1 MKVTVLGA
9 GAWGTALAK
18 ILSESGHQTTIWGRD
33 EAKLDVIKNA
43 RQNERLLPGVTLPE
57 TLHFTPDLSAAVR
70 DAEVIIISIPS
81 QGLAEVVGQ
90 IPDYSGIMVSTT
102 KGVDFESGLTMT
114 GIISKHCPFAKVAAL
129 SGPTIAIEVAKH
141 SPSAIVAASYDAKVA
156 GIVQKLFSTPTFRVY
171 SSTDLRGVE
180 LGGALKNVFAIAAG
194 AGDGLG
200 FGDNA
205 KAALITRSIAEMRRL
220 GGALGVQ
227 PETFSGLSGLGD
239 LTVTC
244 FSRHSRNR
252 GFGEQLGK
260 GRKLEDVL
268 GSTVSVVEGYPAS
281 RSVWKLAQEAGI
293 ESPIIDEVHLAL
305 YKGKDVRLVVRDL
318 MTRELKAED

>member
-1 MKVTVLGA
+1 MKVTVLGS

-18 ILSESGHQTTIWGRD
+18 ILAESGHETTIWGRD
-33 EAKLDVIKNA
+33 AEHLRAIETA
-43 RQNERLLPGVTLPE
+43 RCNERLLPGVTLPE
-57 TLHFTPDLSAAVR
+57 NLRFTQDLGAAK
-70 DAEVIIISIPS
+70 DADVIIVSIPS
-81 QGLAEVVGQ
+81 QGLAGVVAQ
-90 IPDYSGIMVSTT
+90 IPDYKGIMVSTT

-114 GIISKHCPFAKVAAL
+114 GIISKHCSSAKVAAL

-141 SPSAIVAASYDAKVA
+141 SPSAIVAASGDAKVA
-156 GIVQKLFSTPTFRVY
+156 GVVQKLFSTPTFRVY
-171 SSTDLRGVE
+171 SSTDLCGVE

-220 GGALGVQ
+220 GSACGVQ

-252 GFGEQLGK
+252 GFGEKLGRGGK
-260 GRKLEDVL
+260 PQEVL
-268 GSTVSVVEGYPAS
+268 DSTVSVVEGFPAT
-281 RSVWKLAQEAGI
+281 RSAWKLAQKVGV
-293 ESPIIDEVHLAL
+293 ESPIIDEVHRAL
-305 YKGKDVRLVVRDL
+305 YEGKDVRLAVRDL

>member
-1 MKVTVLGA
+1 MKVTVLGS

-18 ILSESGHQTTIWGRD
+18 LLAESGHETTVWGRD
-33 EAKLDVIKNA
+33 AVHLEEIERT
-43 RQNERLLPGVTLPE
+43 RQNERLLPGVELPE
-57 TLHFTPDLSAAVR
+57 TLRFDPDIQQAMKADV
-70 DAEVIIISIPS
+70 VISSIPS
-81 QGLAEVVGQ
+81 QGLADVVGQ
-90 IPDYSGIMVSTT
+90 LSGFEGIIVSTT
-102 KGVDFESGLTMT
+102 KGVDYESGLTMS
-114 GIISKHCPFAKVAAL
+114 GIISQRCPAAKVAAL

-141 SPSAIVAASYDAKVA
+141 SPSAIVAASEQESTAHA
-156 GIVQKLFSTPTFRVY
+156 VQALFNTPTFRVY
-171 SSTDLRGVE
+171 SSTDMLGVE

-220 GGALGVQ
+220 GAACGVQ

-252 GFGEQLGK
+252 GFGEKLGRGGK
-260 GRKLEDVL
+260 PKEVL
-268 GSTVSVVEGYPAS
+268 DSMVSVVEGFPAT
-281 RSVWKLAQEAGI
+281 RSAWKLTQKVGV

-305 YKGKDVRLVVRDL
+305 YEGKDARMAVRDL
-318 MTRELKAED
+318 MTREVKAED

>member
-1 MKVTVLGA
+1 MRVSVLGS

-18 ILSESGHQTTIWGRD
+18 NLAESGHDTTVWGRD
-33 EAKLDVIKNA
+33 AARLEAIQQS
-43 RQNERLLPGVTLPE
+43 RCNERLLPGVKLPE
-57 TLHFTPDLSAAVR
+57 ALRFDPDIKNALKA
-70 DAEVIIISIPS
+70 DVIVVSIPS
-81 QGLAEVVGQ
+81 QGLADVVGQ
-90 IPDYSGIMVSTT
+90 ISGYEGIMVSTT
-102 KGVDFESGLTMT
+102 KGVDYESGLTMS
-114 GIISKHCPFAKVAAL
+114 GIISQRCPAAKVAAL
-129 SGPTIAIEVAKH
+129 SGPTIAIEVARH
-141 SPSAIVAASYDAKVA
+141 SPSAIVAASNDSDTACQ
-156 GIVQKLFSTPTFRVY
+156 VQALFNTRTFRVY
-171 SSTDLRGVE
+171 SSTDLLGVE

-220 GGALGVQ
+220 GGACGVQ

-252 GFGEQLGK
+252 GFGEKLGRGGK
-260 GRKLEDVL
+260 PQEVL
-268 GSTVSVVEGYPAS
+268 DSMVSVVEGFPAS
-281 RSVWKLAQEAGI
+281 RSAWKLAQKVGV

-305 YKGKDVRLVVRDL
+305 YEGKEARLAVRDL

>member
-18 ILSESGHQTTIWGRD
+18 ILAELGHETTIWGRD
-33 EAKLDVIKNA
+33 AAKLKAIEES
-43 RQNERLLPGVTLPE
+43 RRNERLLPGVELPE
-57 TLHFTPDLSAAVR
+57 TLRFDPEINAAKR
-70 DAEVIIISIPS
+70 AELIVVSIPS
-81 QGLAEVVGQ
+81 QGLGDVVEQ
-90 IPDYSGIMVSTT
+90 LPDYEGIMISTT
-102 KGVDFESGLTMT
+102 KGVDFASGLTMS
-114 GIISKHCPFAKVAAL
+114 GIIRQRCPKAKVAAL
-129 SGPTIAIEVAKH
+129 SGPTIAVEVAHH
-141 SPSAIVAASYDAKVA
+141 SPSAIVAASESSQVA
-156 GIVQKLFSTPTFRVY
+156 EIVQKLFSTPTFRVY

-220 GGALGVQ
+220 GAACGVQ
-227 PETFSGLSGLGD
+227 PETFAGLSGLGD

-252 GFGEQLGK
+252 TFGERLGR
-260 GRKLEDVL
+260 GEALQTVL
-268 GSTVSVVEGYPAS
+268 DSMVSVVEGYPAA
-281 RSVWKLAQEAGI
+281 RSVWKLAQDAGI
-293 ESPIIDEVHLAL
+293 ESPVIDEVHLAL
-305 YKGKDVRLVVRDL
+305 YEGKDVRLAVRDL